1 LDCYTPCICYGD
13 DFSAQIERDIVAA
26 EENINQQGGHQC
38 NLKCGG
44 ARARKPSCQ
53 CGQNRCQVGEFCS
66 STSSQCSSSTTSTGN
81 ANGAATTTTIVIKH
95 IIELDNISPTT
106 FNNDKNI
113 IQAFT
118 DTAVGLLNVRQDQ
131 IQNVR
136 ACSDATE
143 KSCPPIKNKSV
154 RRRSLLAGDKCFVH
168 YDVNV
173 GSETEAKAVVK
184 SIKSSKYQNSKTFT
198 NEFKQAMQNNDVDAS
213 ISSSI
218 VATPSA
224 ETTEITKNDGM
235 VNKENSDQ
243 DQDDRGPGNSGGDD
257 FLVMGAFIGVFI
269 VVGVLIGGFMYY
281 KKQTTTGNDGN
292 EGTPHEVEMA
302 SVQKTPVQQTEWH
315 LYEIDENNQIT
326 QEVQKVQKVEW
337 HQYKIDEGNQ
347 ILQKIG
353 MPPLHSILKNVYLT
367 SWLPKFVAYGIHTT
381 DILMSEIDEEDMKA
395 IGMRTNQRKRLLD
408 RMNELKGMNRNNNVP
423 RNTCQETKN
432 QTNVEPTKKNWK
444 RRFSVA
450 SNLEFFE
457 NVKTGKVQYS
467 PPTEFGGKDDEN
479 TIATEANASTSTL
492 KDQLLDAN
500 LSFLYDAI
508 ETDFQG
514 DVSLITK
521 NWMKEHCG
529 KSFFWLGLLSSFSS
543 LTVGGL
549 ILLLLHGRN
558 AHSQYDLIVGV
569 LLTHTT
575 CIHFINVSLI
585 LFFF

>member
-1 LDCYTPCICYGD
+1 
-13 DFSAQIERDIVAA
+13 
-26 EENINQQGGHQC
+26 
-38 NLKCGG
+38 
-44 ARARKPSCQ
+44 
-53 CGQNRCQVGEFCS
+53 
-66 STSSQCSSSTTSTGN
+66 
-81 ANGAATTTTIVIKH
+81 
-95 IIELDNISPTT
+95 
-106 FNNDKNI
+106 
-113 IQAFT
+113 
-118 DTAVGLLNVRQDQ
+118 
-131 IQNVR
+131 
-136 ACSDATE
+136 
-143 KSCPPIKNKSV
+143 
-154 RRRSLLAGDKCFVH
+154 
-168 YDVNV
+168 
-173 GSETEAKAVVK
+173 
-184 SIKSSKYQNSKTFT
+184 
-198 NEFKQAMQNNDVDAS
+198 
-213 ISSSI
+213 
-218 VATPSA
+218 
-224 ETTEITKNDGM
+224 
-235 VNKENSDQ
+235 
-243 DQDDRGPGNSGGDD
+243 
-257 FLVMGAFIGVFI
+257 MGAIIGGLI

-467 PPTEFGGKDDEN
+467 EPTAFGGKDDEN

-529 KSFFWLGLLSSFSS
+529 KSFFWLGLLSSFRS

-549 ILLLLHGRN
+549 ILLHGRN
-558 AHSQYDLIVGV
+558 AHCQYDLIVGV
-569 LLTHTT
+569 LLTYNMHS
-575 CIHFINVSLI
+575 FY
-585 LFFF
+585 